1 MLEIIENISFQEYC
15 LTRNRVTILLN
26 ILGKEHKKDTT
37 QEKLIISD
45 FFLKFPELLSDE
57 IKVGRFDIKYSYFHW
72 KPNYKL
78 YNAVLTDLLAR
89 NIITFNS
96 LNNRYSITDKGEK
109 FIIELFS
116 EKGIDWSK
124 ILQSCDFIISNV
136 LNKSISAGQMMI
148 QSKLDCIRGN

>member
-1 MLEIIENISFQEYC
+1 M
-15 LTRNRVTILLN
+15 
-26 ILGKEHKKDTT
+26 
-37 QEKLIISD
+37 IISD

-78 YNAVLTDLLAR
+78 YNAVLADLLAR

-96 LNNRYSITDKGEK
+96 LNNRYAITDKGEK

-136 LNKSISAGQMMI
+136 LNKSTSAGQMMI